1 MNKVV
6 VVHFLGVDDVTV
18 LFLAQVGGVDAIGA
32 QEFSV
37 GHAEGLTDGLCDEL
51 CLRRRGERLGTT
63 TQYKGYPSRQQQG
76 CEEDHSGLNEHR
88 AKKKNVKTKNVY
100 KENI

>member
-18 LFLAQVGGVDAIGA
+18 LFLAQVGGVDAVGA

-51 CLRRRGERLGTT
+51 CLRGGGRGAFGDNYSAQRLSQSTT
-63 TQYKGYPSRQQQG
+63 AR
-76 CEEDHSGLNEHR
+76 
-88 AKKKNVKTKNVY
+88 V
-100 KENI
+100 